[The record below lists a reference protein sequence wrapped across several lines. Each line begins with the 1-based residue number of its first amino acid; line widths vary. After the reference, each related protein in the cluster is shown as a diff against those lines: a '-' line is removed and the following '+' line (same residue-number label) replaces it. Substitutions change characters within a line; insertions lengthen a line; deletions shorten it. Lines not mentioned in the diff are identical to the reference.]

1 MHTKIFRKKT
11 DRQTF
16 LYINSERPKSWKNSI
31 PYSQALRIKR
41 IYSTKK
47 DFYHHS
53 RELKERFLKQVYDQ
67 KLVDEQ
73 LEKVDKL
80 VRDDLL
86 QEKDQEQQ
94 RPKRILLI
102 LTYSRFLPN
111 LTAVVCKNW
120 NILQTNENLR
130 ELFKEHPIT
139 AFKGNKNLKEIIG
152 NTRIENGK
160 VKKFN
165 IPPRTG
171 KCTPCLSGT
180 RTLCCNQ
187 VLTTNTFMSQQTKR
201 TFNIFFNL
209 NCKSEYTI
217 YLMECI

>member
-1 MHTKIFRKKT
+1 M
-11 DRQTF
+11 
-16 LYINSERPKSWKNSI
+16 
-31 PYSQALRIKR
+31 
-41 IYSTKK
+41 
-47 DFYHHS
+47 
-53 RELKERFLKQVYDQ
+53 KQVYDQ

-73 LEKVDKL
+73 LEKDDRL

-94 RPKRILLI
+94 HPKRILLI

-111 LTAVVCKNW
+111 LRAVVRKNL

-139 AFKGNKNLKEIIG
+139 AFKGNKNQKEIIG

-187 VLTTNTFMSQQTKR
+187 VLTIMNQQTKR

-209 NCKSEYTI
+209 NCKSEYVI
-217 YLMECI
+217 YLNCILYKMQMSEKQRLLLT